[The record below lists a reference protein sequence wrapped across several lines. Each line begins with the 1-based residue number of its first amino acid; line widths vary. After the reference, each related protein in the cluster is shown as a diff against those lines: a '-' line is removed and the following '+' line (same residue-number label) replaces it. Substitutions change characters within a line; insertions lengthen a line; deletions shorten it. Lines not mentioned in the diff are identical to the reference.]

1 MRLLSGQTATPSKPK
16 TESKTRKQR
25 GKDEAPGIPP
35 ELLLRRDQN
44 IRYER
49 NGAVYATDGKVGD
62 LKKVVVDEGVGEVV
76 ELVVAVDGADRVVL
90 LPPDLVDK
98 TAGSAVFLTI
108 NRVQFT
114 ERATSAAA
122 FEKKH
127 FARADLKTLVKREG
141 RPTGTNPRRA
151 VANVGKDFVETPTVS
166 PLERLQRKSEPV
178 AADQPQAQ
186 RGGVVAA

>member
-1 MRLLSGQTATPSKPK
+1 VRLLSGQTQSPSKPN
-16 TESKTRKQR
+16 TEAKPKKRR

-35 ELLLRRDQN
+35 ELLLRHDHS

-62 LKKVVVDEGVGEVV
+62 LKKVVVDEAAGEVV
-76 ELVVAVDGADRVVL
+76 ELVVAVDGQDRIVL

-114 ERATSAAA
+114 ERAAGAAT
-122 FEKKH
+122 FDKKL
-127 FARADLKTLVKREG
+127 FTRADPKTLLKRDG
-141 RPTGTNPRRA
+141 RPAGTNSRRA
-151 VANVGKDFVETPTVS
+151 VANVGRDFVETPTVS
-166 PLERLQRKSEPV
+166 PLERLHRKPESIPV
-178 AADQPQAQ
+178 EQPQAQ
-186 RGGVVAA
+186 RRGVAA